1 MKEQDVRQRIE
12 GFLKSMPRAAA
23 IIMAGLV
30 GLACSSSGLKT
41 IPEAGAASGGQA
53 GGTISSET
61 TGGAGG
67 TIGTG
72 GTASTSTSGTTGQGG
87 TCATIAAICNQGDQ
101 LLAGDS
107 SNCPVERECY
117 PLQAGCDTVL
127 CMLPEGVHCSD
138 PLSCNPGDT
147 QISEWD
153 SDCDAHTNSC
163 YTKLLCT
170 QPYIVCRYGPDA
182 GMDASTSDTGGSP
195 GSSGGAKGDSG
206 TAGSLGIDGTGGKG
220 GTAGSPPSQG
230 GICASYPDCDPGD
243 QQVAI
248 GVGLNAILPSTDCPA
263 ERECYTLHGC
273 GPVMCLLP
281 QGLHCND
288 SLSCNSGDTQIPQ
301 WDQSCAG
308 YPSPCYENMLCGQ
321 SVVCRK
327 GTDGG
332 VDAGAAAAP
341 RCGDGIVQAGEECD
355 CGHGIVPVPAG
366 CIEPNND
373 NTYGG
378 CTTGCTWGPR
388 CGDGVVQMN
397 NGEQCDLGSQNGVFQ
412 NGLGICT
419 LYCEWIPWL
428 P

>member
-1 MKEQDVRQRIE
+1 V
-12 GFLKSMPRAAA
+12 LYPAW
-23 IIMAGLV
+23 V
-30 GLACSSSGLKT
+30 WSSNVP
-41 IPEAGAASGGQA
+41 IASGSALQRF
-53 GGTISSET
+53 SLVQFWRHPD
-61 TGGAGG
+61 
-67 TIGTG
+67 
-72 GTASTSTSGTTGQGG
+72 TA
-87 TCATIAAICNQGDQ
+87 
-101 LLAGDS
+101 
-107 SNCPVERECY
+107 V
-117 PLQAGCDTVL
+117 
-127 CMLPEGVHCSD
+127 
-138 PLSCNPGDT
+138 
-147 QISEWD
+147 
-153 SDCDAHTNSC
+153 
-163 YTKLLCT
+163 
-170 QPYIVCRYGPDA
+170 
-182 GMDASTSDTGGSP
+182 GS
-195 GSSGGAKGDSG
+195 
-206 TAGSLGIDGTGGKG
+206 
-220 GTAGSPPSQG
+220 
-230 GICASYPDCDPGD
+230 
-243 QQVAI
+243 
-248 GVGLNAILPSTDCPA
+248 IL
-263 ERECYTLHGC
+263 R
-273 GPVMCLLP
+273 
-281 QGLHCND
+281 
-288 SLSCNSGDTQIPQ
+288 
-301 WDQSCAG
+301 G

>member
-1 MKEQDVRQRIE
+1 MK
-12 GFLKSMPRAAA
+12 MPRAAA
-23 IIMAGLV
+23 LLASGLV
-30 GLACSSSGLKT
+30 GLACSNSGLKGRAGD
-41 IPEAGAASGGQA
+41 AGAATGGQA
-53 GGTISSET
+53 GSTISSGA
-61 TGGAGG
+61 TGGSGG
-67 TIGTG
+67 PIGTG
-72 GTASTSTSGTTGQGG
+72 GTGAASATGAGSAGGQGG
-87 TCATIAAICNQGDQ
+87 TAASSFGLGGCNLISMCDPDQ
-101 LLAGDS
+101 TLDYQEGQRDLSGE
-107 SNCPVERECY
+107 CPAERECY
-117 PLQAGCDTVL
+117 SRYNGCFTTL
-127 CMLPEGVHCSD
+127 CLWPEAV
-138 PLSCNPGDT
+138 
-147 QISEWD
+147 
-153 SDCDAHTNSC
+153 
-163 YTKLLCT
+163 
-170 QPYIVCRYGPDA
+170 V
-182 GMDASTSDTGGSP
+182 DASTSDTGGSP
-195 GSSGGAKGDSG
+195 GSGGGAKGDSG
-206 TAGSLGIDGTGGKG
+206 TAGSSGIDGTGGKG

-263 ERECYTLHGC
+263 ERECYALYGC

-397 NGEQCDLGSQNGVFQ
+397 YGEQCDLGSQNGVFQ
-412 NGLGICT
+412 SGLGVCT
-419 LYCEWIPWL
+419 PYCQWIPWL